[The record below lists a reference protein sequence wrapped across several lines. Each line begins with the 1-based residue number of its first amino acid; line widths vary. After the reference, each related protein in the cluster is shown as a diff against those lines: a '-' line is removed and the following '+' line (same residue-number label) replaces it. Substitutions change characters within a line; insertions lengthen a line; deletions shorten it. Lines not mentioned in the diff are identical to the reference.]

1 MVILSRHENNSSFVV
16 AYTFE
21 ILLKMLYKSTL
32 KFLIEG
38 TLEEVPLIAHLLKV
52 FEAMPDLSILILM
65 QNVILYIMK
74 Y

>member
-1 MVILSRHENNSSFVV
+1 MFN
-16 AYTFE
+16 
-21 ILLKMLYKSTL
+21 KSTL

-52 FEAMPDLSILILM
+52 FEAMPDMSILILM
-65 QNVILYIMK
+65 QNVIRYILK